1 MNNKPDGIEPS
12 RWTHQE
18 SAMQLHGQITKF
30 RGDIGVGIIR
40 AEDGRHYRF
49 ARDEI
54 VNKGSELVVSRQPK
68 QIFLM
73 AGSPWTAFGGN
84 A

>member
-1 MNNKPDGIEPS
+1 
-12 RWTHQE
+12 
-18 SAMQLHGQITKF
+18 MQLHGQITKF
-30 RGDIGVGIIR
+30 RGDIGVGVIR

-49 ARDEI
+49 ARGEI
-54 VNKGSELVVSRQPK
+54 VNGSAQLVGTDVDFVVVQRQPK

-73 AGSPWTAFGGN
+73 AGSPWSAFGGS

>member
-1 MNNKPDGIEPS
+1 
-12 RWTHQE
+12 
-18 SAMQLHGQITKF
+18 MQLHGQITKF

-54 VNKGSELVVSRQPK
+54 VNKGSELVGSDVDFLVVSRQPK